1 MQICLNKQRS
11 PQSEPDGPD
20 WITALTIPKHGSEK
34 LAAPALPDHKPQWYR
49 LPTPTNCSAGSVTS
63 AQLPP
68 FLWPCAAHSRWRTPL
83 HGATRRCPDSD
94 SEKKFQSGTAIHA
107 DGEKLKPTRWGTGTR
122 DSMNV
127 EASSYLAQ
135 QLKQRWPDYCAG
147 QGRHQKQQTDV
158 DALTSHDLQPVA

>member
-1 MQICLNKQRS
+1 MQISSQKQRS

-34 LAAPALPDHKPQWYR
+34 LVAPALPDHKPQWYR
-49 LPTPTNCSAGSVTS
+49 PPILANCSAGPMTS

-83 HGATRRCPDSD
+83 QGATRRYLDYD

-107 DGEKLKPTRWGTGTR
+107 GGETLKPTRCGTR
-122 DSMNV
+122 GSMDV

-135 QLKQRWPDYCAG
+135 QLKQGWPDYCAG

-158 DALTSHDLQPVA
+158 DGLTGHDLQPVA